1 MPKVLTDG
9 KMKIGAYR
17 FADRKKV
24 ALCIEEG
31 NKVTVYGYFNT
42 CEGADEFMEKLG
54 ELIGAAKDGNDGG

>member
-31 NKVTVYGYFNT
+31 NEVLVYGYFNT
-42 CEGADEFMEKLG
+42 LDGANEFMKKIG
-54 ELIGAAKDGNDGG
+54 ELVGAKMDGTDGE

>member
-1 MPKVLTDG
+1 MPKVLTDA
-9 KMKIGAYR
+9 KIRIGAYR

-42 CEGADEFMEKLG
+42 DEGADEFMDKLA
-54 ELIGAAKDGNDGG
+54 ELVGAAKDGTDGG